1 MGDYDDIIGR
11 TPPANPRRK
20 PMPMSA
26 RAAQF
31 APFSALSGLE
41 EALASVGDAVSD
53 TNGQQAPNAC
63 KSKTS
68 KRDRNA

>member
-1 MGDYDDIIGR
+1 
-11 TPPANPRRK
+11 
-20 PMPMSA
+20 MPMSA